1 MELTDEV
8 VRSFGIGRVF
18 KVYRWH
24 HLDTYALFVCAKDTH
39 FFSKVSEGL

>member
-24 HLDTYALFVCAKDTH
+24 HLDTYVLFVFANDTCL
-39 FFSKVSEGL
+39 FVKVSKGL